1 MIATPQSLRAF
12 RRSDGFGLLQVMLLI
27 AVLAGLSAMGYLQW
41 SERSAVNSSRQEHQ
55 ALAQAD
61 RAIIAFA
68 TVMRRLPCP
77 ATVRDGEENCAIPND
92 QKGWLPAASL
102 RLAGADMG
110 GYVGQLRYMVQRQGS
125 DNDLTLLS
133 DAWTPL
139 EYDEDGETFFAM
151 RAGGYPTDILTLADL
166 CHRLDKGRM
175 QPVTS
180 SLARVNSSPTRTIA
194 YALAHPGSDDADG
207 DGDLFDGANAHAA
220 VHANLMEDPARR
232 TLLARYNDIVLE
244 RSHSSLLSTFQCGAL
259 INSINVV
266 ALGHDVAGDVA
277 EMRADNIESARRAVA
292 FNTLAAI
299 MTALEITLAVAEGAS
314 DAGNAAAEWVICA
327 ATLGLAVNACAAA
340 PQHTV
345 AIGLAGG
352 VTAANGVA
360 VGLTAKA
367 AVTAGTALRLADS
380 AATPDQIC
388 PPVDPAM
395 SDLMLAT
402 ALREVV
408 DANADLAGVDADIR
422 SKMTELNNARV
433 ARTAAIEALY
443 GVIRAA
449 GHSSQIDS
457 GVAALLTAASDWSV
471 ASYNNEL
478 SAVKVVQATD
488 QVNRL
493 TAEVGKYNAMLADTP
508 GTITRLTNEI
518 AALDVQIAANPPN
531 RTALEEARLAKDAE
545 LRLAR
550 NTAGLQAVRNRA
562 LADQVAAQTSLND
575 AIAARD
581 AAGPAFA
588 NAAMTYRNAYASLI
602 TAASRYA
609 IYDSSGAVIAYGCT
623 TGCMAG
629 DININM
635 LGGLGPRL
643 QDLLGTS
650 ASSEPSMEAK
660 YLRPLRIQKEI
671 DALQKRRSAAIERK
685 ANADARLLEARE
697 KINNPPPCNVT
708 ASAVVPMT
716 PDQAESILAD
726 VDRKGG
732 TR

>member
-1 MIATPQSLRAF
+1 MIPTPQSLRAF
-12 RRSDGFGLLQVMLLI
+12 RRSGGFGLLQVMLLI

-41 SERSAVNSSRQEHQ
+41 SERSAVNSSRQELQ

-77 ATVRDGEENCAIPND
+77 ATVRDGVENCAIPTD
-92 QKGWLPAASL
+92 QNGWLPSASL
-102 RLAGADMG
+102 RLAGADVG
-110 GYVGQLRYMVQRQGS
+110 GNVGQLRYMVQRQGG

-139 EYDEDGETFFAM
+139 EYDEDQETFFAM

-166 CHRLDKGRM
+166 CHRLDNGRV

-180 SLARVNSSPTRTIA
+180 SLARVNSSPLRAIA

-207 DGDLFDGANAHAA
+207 DGDLFDGANAAG
-220 VHANLMEDPARR
+220 HANLMEDPARR
-232 TLLARYNDIVLE
+232 PLLARYNDIVLE
-244 RSHSSLLSTFQCGAL
+244 RSHSSLLSAFQCGAL

-277 EMRADNIESARRAVA
+277 EMRADNIESARRAVV

-388 PPVDPAM
+388 PPMDTAM
-395 SDLMLAT
+395 SNLMLAT
-402 ALREVV
+402 AQREVT

-422 SKMTELNNARV
+422 DKTTELSNAQA
-433 ARTAAIEALY
+433 ARTAAIQALY
-443 GVIRAA
+443 GLIRAA

-457 GVAALLTAASDWSV
+457 GVAALLTAASGWSV

-478 SAVKVVQATD
+478 SAVKVLQATD

-493 TAEVGKYNAMLADTP
+493 TAEVGKYNAMLADIP
-508 GTITRLTNEI
+508 GTITRLTSEI
-518 AALDVQIAANPPN
+518 AALDAQIAANPPN
-531 RTALEEARLAKDAE
+531 RTALEEARQAKDAE

-588 NAAMTYRNAYASLI
+588 NASMTYRNAYASLI
-602 TAASRYA
+602 AAASRYA

-623 TGCMAG
+623 TGCVAG
-629 DININM
+629 DTNINM

-650 ASSEPSMEAK
+650 ASNEPSMEAK
-660 YLRPLRIQKEI
+660 YLKPLRIQKEI
-671 DALQKRRSAAIERK
+671 DALQQRRSAAIERK
-685 ANADARLLEARE
+685 ANADARLLEATE

-708 ASAVVPMT
+708 GSAVVPMT